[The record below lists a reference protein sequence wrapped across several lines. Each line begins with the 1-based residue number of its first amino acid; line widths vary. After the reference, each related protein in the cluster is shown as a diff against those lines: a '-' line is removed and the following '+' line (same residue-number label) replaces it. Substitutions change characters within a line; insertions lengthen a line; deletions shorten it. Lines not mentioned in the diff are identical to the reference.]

1 METLKIGSVVVV
13 RGAPFGFTK
22 RPAYAYRLGDVSTV
36 VNISRMPVNDAAGVL
51 CYCLTDHYFYAEDV
65 LEVAT
70 ERESKKIV
78 PVAAPTPA
86 VCSVTRPAHYNQ
98 GKIEC
103 LDAMVEAFGEDAVR
117 AYAKINAFK
126 YLWRSEYK
134 NGMED
139 LKKAIFYLTY
149 ASGTDPRKES

>member
-22 RPAYAYRLGDVSTV
+22 RPAYGLHLGDVSTV
-36 VNISRMPVNDAAGVL
+36 LDTSRIPDDEGAGVL
-51 CYCLTDHYFYAEDV
+51 CYCLTDHYFYAADV
-65 LEVAT
+65 LEVAA
-70 ERESKKIV
+70 ERESKKSV
-78 PVAAPTPA
+78 PAPTPE
-86 VCSVTRPAHYNQ
+86 VCSITRPAHYNQ
-98 GKIEC
+98 GNIEC

-117 AYAKINAFK
+117 TYAKINAFK